1 MLRKV
6 KYVNHINETLEYG
19 KDGLYINESDLL
31 DFTWSILSK
40 NNHISGFSKGII
52 SRHLT
57 LFLKCKTYE
66 DGLKS
71 KNRLFEVCEKDVLSI
86 KHGRIIIGDY
96 YLRCYVVES
105 KKTECSL
112 VNGYMKLKLKVTS
125 DLPYWVK
132 ETKSVFNNAS
142 ASGGSNLD
150 FNNDFAYDYTSNMLG
165 EKLNNTGFMPANFK
179 MLIYGP
185 ATNPSVQIGGHTYA
199 VNAGVG
205 KNEYLEIDSIAKT
218 VVLRHADGS
227 QTNCFHAR
235 NRNSYIFEKIPV
247 GANSVSIA
255 GDFMFEI
262 TLLEERS
269 EPKWI

>member
-1 MLRKV
+1 MLRRI
-6 KYVNHINETLEYG
+6 KYVNHINETLEFG

-31 DFTWSILSK
+31 DFAWSVTSK

-52 SRHLT
+52 SRNLT

-66 DGLKS
+66 KGLKI
-71 KNRLFEVCEKDVLSI
+71 KNKLFEVCEKDVLSV

-112 VNGYMKLKLKVTS
+112 VNGYMQFKVKVTS
-125 DLPYWVK
+125 DLPYWIK
-132 ETKSVFNNAS
+132 ETKSIFGYGSVG
-142 ASGGSNLD
+142 GGSNLD
-150 FNNDFAYDYTSNMLG
+150 FNNDFDYDYTSNMLG
-165 EKLNNTGFMPANFK
+165 EELNNTGFMPANFK

-185 ATNPSVQIGGHTYA
+185 AEKPSVNIGGHTYA
-199 VNAGVG
+199 VNASVA

-227 QTNCFHAR
+227 QTNCFHVR

-247 GANSVSIA
+247 GANLVSIA
-255 GDFMFEI
+255 GDYKFEI